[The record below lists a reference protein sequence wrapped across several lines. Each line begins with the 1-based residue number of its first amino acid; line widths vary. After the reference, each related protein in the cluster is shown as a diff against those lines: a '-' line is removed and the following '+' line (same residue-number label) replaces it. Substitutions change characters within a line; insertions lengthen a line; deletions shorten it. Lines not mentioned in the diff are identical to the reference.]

1 MINIF
6 KGIVIGLAFIIPGVS
21 GGTLMVMM
29 HLYDKAIDSI
39 VNFMK
44 RPKKNAMFLATIGLG
59 AIIGILVF
67 SRVLNYMLLNFE
79 CPTKFVFIGLIV
91 GGIPATYKTIIEKKN
106 TKINW
111 YLVLLTLLI
120 SITLFIVEK
129 HFINY
134 SIEEQLS
141 FGKIPF
147 IAICIAGML
156 YASGKIIPGIS
167 GTALLMLI
175 GMYNYLIDIIAN
187 IENFTI
193 DQFKILIPFILS
205 FLISAL
211 ILFKLINY
219 LLKKHYSTTY
229 SLILGFI
236 IGSVIYVLPSF
247 NTNSIDIVL
256 SIILSILVALLTY
269 KISIKKSVK

>member
-1 MINIF
+1 MINLF

-39 VNFMK
+39 VNYPK
-44 RPKKNAMFLATIGLG
+44 NIKKNTMFLGTLGLG
-59 AIIGILVF
+59 AVGGILVF
-67 SRVLNYMLLNFE
+67 SKILNYLLINYE
-79 CPTKFVFIGLIV
+79 CPTKLIFVGLIA
-91 GGIPATYKTIIEKKN
+91 GGIPATYKTIMAKKD

-111 YLVLLTLLI
+111 HLSLITLVI
-120 SITLFIVEK
+120 SIVLFIVEK
-129 HFINY
+129 YMISY
-134 SIEEQLS
+134 SIEEKLLIGQT
-141 FGKIPF
+141 PF

-175 GMYNYLIDIIAN
+175 GMYNYLIDTIAN
-187 IENFTI
+187 LNNFTM
-193 DQFKILIPFILS
+193 DKLNVLIPFALS
-205 FLISAL
+205 FIISAL
-211 ILFKLINY
+211 ILFNLINY

-236 IGSVIYVLPSF
+236 AGSVIYVLPNF
-247 NTNSIDIVL
+247 NVGL
-256 SIILSILVALLTY
+256 LELLGSIILSIIVMIITY
-269 KISIKKSVK
+269 KVSTKNQ